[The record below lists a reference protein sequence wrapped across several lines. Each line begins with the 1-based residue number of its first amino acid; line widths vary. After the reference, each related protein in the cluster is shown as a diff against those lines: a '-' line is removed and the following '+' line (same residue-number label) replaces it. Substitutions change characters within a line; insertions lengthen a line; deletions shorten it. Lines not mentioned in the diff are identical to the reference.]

1 MLGYKILYRTGL
13 AILKL
18 KECEILQLHSMEGL
32 MMNLKEL
39 KGKIEDEDGFIKIA
53 NGFAFTRSDIKVRKK
68 KYYILLIRNLSETY

>member
-1 MLGYKILYRTGL
+1 
-13 AILKL
+13 
-18 KECEILQLHSMEGL
+18 